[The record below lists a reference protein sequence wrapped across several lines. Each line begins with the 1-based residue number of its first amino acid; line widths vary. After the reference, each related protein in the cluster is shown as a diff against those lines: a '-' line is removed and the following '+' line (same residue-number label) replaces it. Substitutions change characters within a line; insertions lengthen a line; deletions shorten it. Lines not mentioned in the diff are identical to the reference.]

1 MMPKNNKFYVCKEYF
16 SFFQNKD
23 KKMLLLQ
30 MLVRKAKENLNLSE
44 SDQQT
49 STASTQITTN
59 KDSCVF
65 LHKRNQVINFLLKLL
80 LKYKIYIIYL
90 IFFVL
95 VCSYEFSSFY
105 LHNRLGSC
113 QLQNGRFNCMQETK

>member
-30 MLVRKAKENLNLSE
+30 MLVKKAKENLNLSE
-44 SDQQT
+44 SDQQN
-49 STASTQITTN
+49 SIQITTN
-59 KDSCVF
+59 KDSWVF
-65 LHKRNQVINFLLKLL
+65 LHKRYQVINFLLKFL